1 MLKAIVNLQKNF
13 FVEMM
18 ETWALHNKSQRV
30 EECAA
35 PMGQSKQ

>member
-1 MLKAIVNLQKNF
+1 MLKAIVNRQKKI
-13 FVEMM
+13 VEIM